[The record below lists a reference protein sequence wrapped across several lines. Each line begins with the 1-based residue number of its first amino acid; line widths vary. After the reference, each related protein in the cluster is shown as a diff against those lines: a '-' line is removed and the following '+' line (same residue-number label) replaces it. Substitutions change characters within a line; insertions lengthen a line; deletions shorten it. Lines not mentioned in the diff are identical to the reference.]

1 MSGTKQKAVTQ
12 TAPPLADPE
21 EELVRDVARNRDL
34 LLRLLSVN
42 ASLAGLCLAGLG
54 FIEFGA
60 PKRALQTLADEAI
73 AVCTL
78 LYVGNVYLILWA
90 LRTRNRLMHDGLSFT
105 KQEAIARH
113 QGQALAVTAAYN
125 VLTDAQKAQLLLF
138 LDSL

>member
-1 MSGTKQKAVTQ
+1 MTERPATPV
-12 TAPPLADPE
+12 APPLADPE

-42 ASLAGLCLAGLG
+42 ASLAGLCIAGLG

-60 PKRALQTLADEAI
+60 PKRVLQTLADEAI

-90 LRTRNRLMHDGLSFT
+90 LRTRYARRAWRLGRIIDVVFLVTLTTMV
-105 KQEAIARH
+105 IA
-113 QGQALAVTAAYN
+113 GGYLIFD
-125 VLTDAQKAQLLLF
+125 VL
-138 LDSL
+138 